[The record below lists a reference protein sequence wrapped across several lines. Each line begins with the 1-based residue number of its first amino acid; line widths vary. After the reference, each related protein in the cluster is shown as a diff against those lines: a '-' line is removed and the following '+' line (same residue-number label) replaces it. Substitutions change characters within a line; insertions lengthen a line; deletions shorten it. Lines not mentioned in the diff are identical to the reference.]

1 MNTSKKGAVR
11 YIVFKDEDTWYA
23 VGLEFN
29 IVESGDDARIAM
41 INLFDA
47 MTGYVESYGKIGGAR
62 LAPLNQEAD
71 PEYEKMWKNL
81 NSAKPIKS
89 PFEINTFGVM
99 SVK

>member
-1 MNTSKKGAVR
+1 MNTAQKGKVR
-11 YIVFKDEDTWYA
+11 YIVFKDSDTWYA

-29 IVESGDDARIAM
+29 IVESGEDPRIAM

-47 MTGYVESYGKIGGAR
+47 MDGYVESYRKIKGSR
-62 LAPLNQEAD
+62 FTPLNQTAD

-81 NSAKPIKS
+81 TSPKPVKS
-89 PFEINTFGVM
+89 PFEINTFGFT